1 MKISTAALCTLAV
14 LTAQEVVRNVTIA
27 SAHDGQRSPVS
38 EAHPAAKTKLMVAS
52 AAPVAIAHPE
62 VLPVTKPTSAPSPI
76 AAPTIEP
83 PAKPAATQPSSPAL
97 ATPTQVQAYHPAAGP
112 RLVVRRRL
120 RNLTSPQVI
129 IAQAPRQSLPVAQ
142 RVSSTPI
149 SDRFGV
155 RGTEPNAEAW
165 RSAIKQRYGI
175 PTVPTPITDR
185 FGARGTEPNAEAWR
199 AAIKQR
205 YGIRSIPTPITD
217 RFGARGTEPNA
228 EAWRAAI
235 KQRYGIR
242 VR

>member
-1 MKISTAALCTLAV
+1 MKISTAALCTLAA
-14 LTAQEVVRNVTIA
+14 LTAQEVVQNVTIA
-27 SAHDGQRSPVS
+27 AAHDGLRPQAS
-38 EAHPAAKTKLMVAS
+38 EANPAAKTKRVVVS

-62 VLPVTKPTSAPSPI
+62 VLPVAKSTPALSPTAEPTAEPS
-76 AAPTIEP
+76 TVHRL
-83 PAKPAATQPSSPAL
+83 SPGL

-112 RLVVRRRL
+112 RLVVRRRF
-120 RNLTSPQVI
+120 RNLASPQVI
-129 IAQAPRQSLPVAQ
+129 IAQAPRQPIPMAQ
-142 RVSSTPI
+142 GASSTPI

-165 RSAIKQRYGI
+165 RSAVKQRYGI

-217 RFGARGTEPNA
+217 RFGATGTEPNA
-228 EAWRAAI
+228 DAWRAAI

-242 VR
+242 IR

>member
-1 MKISTAALCTLAV
+1 MKISTAALCTLAA
-14 LTAQEVVRNVTIA
+14 LTAQEVVQNVTIA
-27 SAHDGQRSPVS
+27 SAHDGRRPQAS
-38 EAHPAAKTKLMVAS
+38 EANPAAKGKRVVVS
-52 AAPVAIAHPE
+52 AAPSAIAHPE
-62 VLPVTKPTSAPSPI
+62 ILPVAQSSPVMSPT
-76 AAPTIEP
+76 AAPTAA
-83 PAKPAATQPSSPAL
+83 PATVTRSHPGP
-97 ATPTQVQAYHPAAGP
+97 ATPAQVQAYHPAAGP
-112 RLVVRRRL
+112 RLVVRRRF
-120 RNLTSPQVI
+120 RNLASPQV
-129 IAQAPRQSLPVAQ
+129 IAQAPRQPVHMAQ
-142 RVSSTPI
+142 GAASTPI

-165 RSAIKQRYGI
+165 RAAVKQRYGI

-217 RFGARGTEPNA
+217 RFGATGTEPNA

-242 VR
+242 IR